1 MSNRYKGPRKR
12 SHKDAEVEQK
22 IICAA
27 TQGIVRA
34 ILDALLWWITKGGR
48 F

>member
-1 MSNRYKGPRKR
+1 MSRRYKGPRKR
-12 SHKDAEVEQK
+12 AHKDDGDRLA

-27 TQGIVRA
+27 TQAVTRT
-34 ILDALLWWITKGGR
+34 ILDALLWWISRGR